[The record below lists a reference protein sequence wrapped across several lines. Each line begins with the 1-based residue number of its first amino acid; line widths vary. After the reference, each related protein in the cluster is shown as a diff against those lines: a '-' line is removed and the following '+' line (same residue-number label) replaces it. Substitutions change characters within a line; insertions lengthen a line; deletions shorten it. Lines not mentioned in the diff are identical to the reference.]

1 MAANKQLLKFIKQAR
16 ERGFDDYQVREPLLR
31 RGWPADEVE
40 RAFFHL
46 KPRYKFKN
54 KINIFVDSDVL
65 KIIEKRA
72 KKNMFTLPEQIEDIL
87 RRSCIRARGIAG
99 EKEKLDD
106 MLITLFSRRQRG
118 NR

>member
-1 MAANKQLLKFIKQAR
+1 MAANKQLVKFIKQAR
-16 ERGFDDYQVREPLLR
+16 ERGFDDYQIKEPLMR
-31 RGWPADEVE
+31 RGWPLDEVE
-40 RAFFHL
+40 KAFFQL

-72 KKNMFTLPEQIEDIL
+72 KKNLFTVSEQIEDIL

-118 NR
+118 R

>member
-1 MAANKQLLKFIKQAR
+1 MAADKQLLRFIKQAR
-16 ERGFDDYQVREPLLR
+16 ERGFDDYQIREPLLS
-31 RGWPADEVE
+31 RGWPIDEVE
-40 RAFFHL
+40 KAFFHL

-72 KKNMFTLPEQIEDIL
+72 KRNMFTLPEQIEDIL

-106 MLITLFSRRQRG
+106 MFIALFSRRQRG
-118 NR
+118 R